1 MFDFPKYIVS
11 TPVAGDFPKQR
22 VQTVYLYSACEVLS
36 CIVIGLVCWVFSAQE
51 KASSCL
57 MSLLEPYEMFICSR
71 SHVKLTTVAAVCV
84 AVFVLQGFTKMNKFE
99 ILH

>member
-1 MFDFPKYIVS
+1 M
-11 TPVAGDFPKQR
+11 
-22 VQTVYLYSACEVLS
+22 QTVYLHSACEVLS
-36 CIVIGLVCWVFSAQE
+36 CIMIGLVCWVFSSQE

-71 SHVKLTTVAAVCV
+71 SHVKIITDAAFSVAL
-84 AVFVLQGFTKMNKFE
+84 FVLQGFTKMNKFE